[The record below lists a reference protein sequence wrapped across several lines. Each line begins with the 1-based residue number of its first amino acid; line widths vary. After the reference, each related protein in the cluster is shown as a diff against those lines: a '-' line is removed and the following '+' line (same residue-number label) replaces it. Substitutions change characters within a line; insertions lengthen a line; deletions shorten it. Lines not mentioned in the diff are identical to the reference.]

1 MHRRRGTR
9 DEDEAHLEVAA
20 YEALGLRSA
29 LRERC
34 VSILTPS
41 SLRCS
46 K

>member
-1 MHRRRGTR
+1 MAQVMT
-9 DEDEAHLEVAA
+9 
-20 YEALGLRSA
+20 GLRSA